1 VTGARFFAATLLF
14 AACADPVGDAPAGVF
29 FPTVPIGADYPAAL
43 FEGDL
48 EIDEGCLYLT
58 DHGERWLALWPEG
71 YRAERDEGLIRVLDR
86 AGEVVGVDGGS
97 IRVGGGEGRPVEIGS
112 VEAADHWAEG
122 LTGGDI
128 PERCGHLYWI
138 VSP

>member
-1 VTGARFFAATLLF
+1 LTGSRFIAATLLF
-14 AACADPVGDAPAGVF
+14 AACAEPVGDAPAGVF
-29 FPTVPIGADYPAAL
+29 FPTVPIGEAYPAGL

-48 EIDEGCLYLT
+48 EIDDGCLYLAG
-58 DHGERWLALWPEG
+58 HGERWLALWPEG
-71 YRAERDEGLIRVLDR
+71 YRAERHEGLIRVLDR

-97 IRVGGGEGRPVEIGS
+97 IRVGGGEGRPIEMGGGD
-112 VEAADHWAEG
+112 EADRWAEG

>member
-1 VTGARFFAATLLF
+1 
-14 AACADPVGDAPAGVF
+14 
-29 FPTVPIGADYPAAL
+29 
-43 FEGDL
+43 
-48 EIDEGCLYLT
+48 
-58 DHGERWLALWPEG
+58 
-71 YRAERDEGLIRVLDR
+71 LIRVLDR

-97 IRVGGGEGRPVEIGS
+97 IRVGGGEGRPIEMGGGD
-112 VEAADHWAEG
+112 EADRWAEG